1 MASPRTRRKLN
12 SIQTTDENHKCFE
25 CGTLNPQWVS
35 VTYGIWI
42 CLECSGIHRSLGVHL
57 SFVRSVT
64 MDKWKD
70 IELEKMMVG
79 GNLKAREFFESQPDY
94 KPGMTILQK
103 YNTKAA
109 AMYRQKIAAAA
120 EGRPWT
126 AADYKPDGP
135 EKPAAAAEW
144 GNSRDFYSS
153 GDNAF
158 HTSGSDNNISY
169 HSEYGS
175 GRYTGFGN
183 TPKQSQSTPMSP
195 IHSGNEMVD
204 NTLASLASG
213 WSMFA
218 SSVSKAARTCTEN
231 AVRYGEM
238 ATQKVSEMATTVT
251 EKVCQRSILAW
262 SCNQS
267 SLGGSVG
274 GGGGGV
280 GEGGRRASN
289 SSAHQT
295 HSYGA
300 MKSST
305 SEPYSQWNEQTQP
318 WKESVAARNNLDAR
332 DLSRVGVSSPP
343 PPARPPPHPTPP
355 TAHKQSDDS
364 WDWLN
369 N

>member
-1 MASPRTRRKLN
+1 MASPRTKRKLN
-12 SIQTTDENHKCFE
+12 SIRTVEENHKCFE

-42 CLECSGIHRSLGVHL
+42 CLECSGVHRSLGVHL

-79 GNLKAREFFESQPDY
+79 GNGKAREFFESQPDY
-94 KPGMTILQK
+94 KPGLTIPQK

-109 AMYRQKIAAAA
+109 AMYRQKITALA
-120 EGRPWT
+120 EGRSWSPS
-126 AADYKPDGP
+126 DYKPETI
-135 EKPAAAAEW
+135 EKSQEY
-144 GNSRDFYSS
+144 GGSRDFYSS
-153 GDNAF
+153 GENTF

-195 IHSGNEMVD
+195 MHSGNEIVD

-218 SSVSKAARTCTEN
+218 SSVSKAARTATEN
-231 AVRYGEM
+231 AVKYGGI
-238 ATQKVSEMATTVT
+238 ATQKVSEMATSVT
-251 EKVCQRSILAW
+251 EKVNNRGGW
-262 SCNQS
+262 S
-267 SLGGSVG
+267 SLGSAS
-274 GGGGGV
+274 
-280 GEGGRRASN
+280 EQRRASN
-289 SSAHQT
+289 SSTSFQSPT
-295 HSYGA
+295 YGA

-318 WKESVAARNNLDAR
+318 WKESVAARNNLDTR
-332 DLSRVGVSSPP
+332 DLSQVGVSSPP
-343 PPARPPPHPTPP
+343 PDIKEITI
-355 TAHKQSDDS
+355 KKKKSEEDS

>member
-12 SIQTTDENHKCFE
+12 SIRTIDENHKCFE
-25 CGTLNPQWVS
+25 CGSLNPQWVS

-42 CLECSGIHRSLGVHL
+42 CLECSGVHRSLGVHL

-79 GNLKAREFFESQPDY
+79 GNAKAREFFESQLDYRPD
-94 KPGMTILQK
+94 MTIPQK

-109 AMYRQKIAAAA
+109 SMYRQKITALA
-120 EGRPWT
+120 EGRQWSPT
-126 AADYKPDGP
+126 DYKPDTV
-135 EKPAAAAEW
+135 EKPSEW
-144 GNSRDFYSS
+144 SQSRDFYSS
-153 GDNAF
+153 GDNL
-158 HTSGSDNNISY
+158 HSSGSDNNISY
-169 HSEYGS
+169 HTEYGS

-183 TPKQSQSTPMSP
+183 IPKQSQSTPMSP

-218 SSVSKAARTCTEN
+218 SSVTKAARTATES
-231 AVRYGEM
+231 AVRYGGI
-238 ATQKVSEMATTVT
+238 ATQKVTEMATTVT
-251 EKVCQRSILAW
+251 DKVNNRGGW
-262 SCNQS
+262 N
-267 SLGGSVG
+267 SLGGTT
-274 GGGGGV
+274 
-280 GEGGRRASN
+280 ETRRASN
-289 SSAHQT
+289 SGHYQSQ
-295 HSYGA
+295 SYGA

-318 WKESVAARNNLDAR
+318 WKESVATRNNLDAR
-332 DLSRVGVSSPP
+332 DLSQVGVSSPP
-343 PPARPPPHPTPP
+343 PS
-355 TAHKQSDDS
+355 KKDEES

>member
-12 SIQTTDENHKCFE
+12 SIRTIDENHKCFE

-42 CLECSGIHRSLGVHL
+42 CLECSGVHRSLGVHL

-79 GNLKAREFFESQPDY
+79 GNAKAREFLESQPDY
-94 KPGMTILQK
+94 KPDMSIPQK

-109 AMYRQKIAAAA
+109 AMYRQKIIALA
-120 EGRPWT
+120 EGRSWSPT
-126 AADYKPDGP
+126 DYKPETVERP
-135 EKPAAAAEW
+135 EWSP
-144 GNSRDFYSS
+144 SRDNFSS
-153 GDNAF
+153 GDNF
-158 HTSGSDNNISY
+158 QTSGSDNNISY

-195 IHSGNEMVD
+195 IHSGNEVVD
-204 NTLASLASG
+204 NTIASLASG
-213 WSMFA
+213 WSMFT
-218 SSVSKAARTCTEN
+218 SSVTKAARTATES
-231 AVRYGEM
+231 AVRYGGM
-238 ATQKVSEMATTVT
+238 ATQKVTEMASTVT
-251 EKVCQRSILAW
+251 EKVNNRGGW
-262 SCNQS
+262 S
-267 SLGGSVG
+267 SLGGTTDM
-274 GGGGGV
+274 
-280 GEGGRRASN
+280 RRASN
-289 SSAHQT
+289 SGSYQSQ
-295 HSYGA
+295 SYGA

-318 WKESVAARNNLDAR
+318 WKESIAARNNLDAR
-332 DLSRVGVSSPP
+332 DLSKVGVSSPP
-343 PPARPPPHPTPP
+343 PDSKKR
-355 TAHKQSDDS
+355 DEDS

>member
-12 SIQTTDENHKCFE
+12 SIKTVEENNCFE
-25 CGTLNPQWVS
+25 CKSLNPQWVS

-42 CLECSGIHRSLGVHL
+42 CLECSGVHRSLGVHL

-79 GNLKAREFFESQPDY
+79 GNGKAREFFNSQPDI
-94 KPGMTILQK
+94 KADMTIPQK

-109 AMYRQKIAAAA
+109 AMYRQKITALA
-120 EGRPWT
+120 EGRPWSPS
-126 AADYKPDGP
+126 DYKPETVERP
-135 EKPAAAAEW
+135 QEW
-144 GNSRDFYSS
+144 SSSRDFYSS
-153 GDNAF
+153 GETPTF

-169 HSEYGS
+169 HAEYGS

-195 IHSGNEMVD
+195 MHSGNEIVD
-204 NTLASLASG
+204 NTLASLATG

-218 SSVSKAARTCTEN
+218 SSVSKAARSATES
-231 AVRYGEM
+231 AVKYGGI
-238 ATQKVSEMATTVT
+238 ATQKVTEMASNVT
-251 EKVCQRSILAW
+251 EKDLMWAFQVNHRGGW
-262 SCNQS
+262 ST
-267 SLGGSVG
+267 LGGNT
-274 GGGGGV
+274 
-280 GEGGRRASN
+280 ELRRASN
-289 SSAHQT
+289 SSSSYQSP
-295 HSYGA
+295 SYGA

-305 SEPYSQWNEQTQP
+305 SEPYSQWNEQSQP
-318 WKESVAARNNLDAR
+318 WKESIAARNNLDAR
-332 DLSRVGVSSPP
+332 DLSTVGVSSPP
-343 PPARPPPHPTPP
+343 PDIKNITI
-355 TAHKQSDDS
+355 KKKNSDEDS

>member
-12 SIQTTDENHKCFE
+12 SIRTIEENHKCFE

-42 CLECSGIHRSLGVHL
+42 CLECSGVHRSLGVHL

-94 KPGMTILQK
+94 KAGMTIPQK

-109 AMYRQKIAAAA
+109 AMYRQKITALA
-120 EGRPWT
+120 EGRPWSPS
-126 AADYKPDGP
+126 DYKPETSERQTEYGQ
-135 EKPAAAAEW
+135 
-144 GNSRDFYSS
+144 SRDFYSS
-153 GDNAF
+153 GDNTF

-195 IHSGNEMVD
+195 AHSANEMVD

-218 SSVSKAARTCTEN
+218 SSVTKVAKTATES
-231 AVRYGEM
+231 AVRYGEI
-238 ATQKVSEMATTVT
+238 ATQKVSEMASTVT
-251 EKVCQRSILAW
+251 EKVNNRGGW
-262 SCNQS
+262 S
-267 SLGGSVG
+267 SLGGAT
-274 GGGGGV
+274 
-280 GEGGRRASN
+280 EMRRASN
-289 SSAHQT
+289 SSTQYQSQ
-295 HSYGA
+295 SYGA

-318 WKESVAARNNLDAR
+318 WKESVATRNNLDSR
-332 DLSRVGVSSPP
+332 DLSQVGISSPP
-343 PPARPPPHPTPP
+343 PDIKSITIKKKPD
-355 TAHKQSDDS
+355 DDS